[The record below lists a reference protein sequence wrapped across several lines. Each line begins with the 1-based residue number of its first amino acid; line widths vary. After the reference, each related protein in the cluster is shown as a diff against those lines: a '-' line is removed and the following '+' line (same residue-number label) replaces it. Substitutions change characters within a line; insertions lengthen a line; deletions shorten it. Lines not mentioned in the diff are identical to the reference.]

1 MLIEAVSKVIHPVDV
16 APGERLGQSDLVN
29 VGMREGQVK
38 RRSLVV
44 TTENLNEGE
53 EAGMRRPIKAGIPAK
68 Y

>member
-1 MLIEAVSKVIHPVDV
+1 
-16 APGERLGQSDLVN
+16 
-29 VGMREGQVK
+29 MREGQVK